1 MKKILITFITL
12 AMLLSVLPSMAVSA
26 ESTTCG
32 ISGDCEWRLDGTV
45 LTISGNG
52 AMGDYN
58 VGDEGGFVTAPWGRG
73 ITEIVIED
81 GVTYIGKFAFAFNQ
95 DLKKVTL
102 PSSVQNIGKFAFSEC
117 EALET
122 LICPNDIPAV
132 QETGLTDSPIKELTF
147 GKNVS
152 SSDMIVAFGN
162 NVKLEKIN
170 ISADNSYFIFEDGVV
185 FSKNK
190 KELILY
196 LDSNSGTLYTVPDG
210 VEVIGAYAFDKCYTI
225 KKVVIPNGVKTIGTA
240 AFRYDDGLMEINI
253 PGSVEAIGEEAF
265 LGTNITSITIP
276 DSVTSL
282 GRGAFWYS
290 SLGEITL
297 GSGIKNINDLMF
309 CWTPLKNIVI
319 PYGVES
325 IGSGAFVCPLLE
337 NINIPVSVTSIGE
350 AAFYECAALTDV
362 YYSGSEDA
370 KNYIVIAESN
380 EPLLNAM
387 WHYSSCE
394 ESHVYSNVCDATC
407 NVCGETRE
415 VLNHNYDSGQ
425 VTKAATCKATGVKT
439 YTCSVCKGIKT
450 ETIAKLTTHTYSNN
464 CDTICNV
471 CGATRSI
478 THKYDS
484 GKVTKDAT
492 CKATGIRTYTCSVC
506 KSTKTSTIAKLTTHS
521 YKTTTAKATLS
532 KNGSVVKKCTVCG
545 RVASKSTI
553 KYVKSLKLSTT
564 TYTYNGK
571 IKTPS
576 VTVKDYSG
584 KVLKQNTDYTVSY
597 AKGRKNVGT
606 YKVKIE
612 MKGKYSGTKTLTF
625 KINPAKT
632 TVSKLTAGNKSI
644 TVAIKKKSSQV
655 SGYQIQYST
664 SKKFTKAKTKTISSY
679 KTTKYTLKSLSAKKT
694 YYVRIRN
701 YKTVGKTKYYSGW
714 STYKYVKTK

>member
-81 GVTYIGKFAFAFNQ
+81 GVTYIGKFAFIYNQ

-132 QETGLTDSPIKELTF
+132 RETGLTNSPIKELTF

-196 LDSNSGTLYTVPDG
+196 LDSNRGTLYTVPDG
-210 VEVIGAYAFDKCYTI
+210 VEVIGAYAFDKCHTI

-240 AFRYDDGLMEINI
+240 AFRYDDELMEINI

-290 SLGEITL
+290 SLGEIIL

-325 IGSGAFVCPLLE
+325 IGLGAFICPFLE

-350 AAFYECAALTDV
+350 AAFNECAALTDV

-387 WHYSSCE
+387 WHYNSCE
-394 ESHVYSNVCDATC
+394 ESHVYSNACDATC

-415 VLNHNYDSGQ
+415 VFNHNYDSGQ
-425 VTKAATCKATGVKT
+425 VTKA
-439 YTCSVCKGIKT
+439 
-450 ETIAKLTTHTYSNN
+450 
-464 CDTICNV
+464 
-471 CGATRSI
+471 
-478 THKYDS
+478 
-484 GKVTKDAT
+484 AT

-553 KYVKSLKLSTT
+553 KYVKSLKLSST

-632 TVSKLTAGNKSI
+632 TVSKLTAGKKSI

-679 KTTKYTLKSLSAKKT
+679 NTTKYTLKSLSAKKT
-694 YYVRIRN
+694 YYVRIRT
-701 YKTVGKTKYYSGW
+701 YKTVDKTKYYSGW